1 MTTLPLSHRSSLI
14 CREIHTHSVTGQRTT
29 FTAEY
34 TAHELKS
41 LLWLSTS
48 DEALEV
54 LCEQNAEDD
63 LRAVADVA
71 GGAGVDF
78 ELYTIDQVRSMFDK
92 LPRDVQQTAKDAGW
106 VIEGGAL

>member
-1 MTTLPLSHRSSLI
+1 MTNLPLSHRDSLI
-14 CREIHTHSVTGQRTT
+14 CREIHTHSVTGQQTA

-34 TAHELKS
+34 TAHELKG

-54 LCEQNAEDD
+54 LCEQNAEED

-78 ELYTIDQVRSMFDK
+78 ELYTIDQVRSIFDK
-92 LPRDVQQTAKDAGW
+92 LPTDVQETARNAGW
-106 VIEGGAL
+106 VTEGGAA

>member
-1 MTTLPLSHRSSLI
+1 MTNLPLSHRSSLI
-14 CREIHTHSVTGQRTT
+14 CREIHTHSVTGQKFT
-29 FTAEY
+29 FTKEY

-41 LLWLSTS
+41 LLWLCTS

-54 LCEQNAEDD
+54 LCEQNAEED
-63 LRAVADVA
+63 LRTVADVA

-92 LPRDVQQTAKDAGW
+92 LPSDVQQTARDAGW